1 MKINEKAAKILLSQC
16 VGAREGESLLL
27 LSDGNHTTFIKA
39 VIAESLKM
47 KLHPA
52 LLELSL
58 HEQFQ
63 QEPPA
68 FVADIFSAVDIVILL
83 TKYPISRSRVCEIAK
98 SHKTRIISLVNT
110 DVDILERVV
119 ETNYPRVKSISQ
131 KLADIL
137 TIGSSLT
144 LTTEAGTYFQLS
156 LNKVKGNIS
165 AGMITNKGQ
174 ISSLPAGETFCT
186 PQLGSSDGDL
196 LVDGSIDLIGP
207 VKDLVHLKIR
217 EGVIRRISGNGEAAL
232 LRKEIKKFGAEARHI
247 VGFGIGTNESARFGN
262 SVHEDKKVLG
272 SVHVSF
278 GNTFYFDKSGRL
290 PNRIDAV
297 IKNPTLTIDG
307 KKIIQNGELTIMY
320 Q

>member
-1 MKINEKAAKILLSQC
+1 MNINEKAAKILLSQC

-27 LSDGNHTTFIKA
+27 LSDGNSTPFNNAI
-39 VIAESLKM
+39 IAESLKM

-52 LLELSL
+52 QLELSL
-58 HEQFQ
+58 HEQYQ

-83 TKYPISRSRVCEIAK
+83 TQYPISRSRVCEIAK
-98 SHKTRIISLVNT
+98 SNKTRIISLVNT
-110 DVDILERVV
+110 DTDILERVV
-119 ETNYPRVKSISQ
+119 ETNYFRVRSISQ

-137 TIGSSLT
+137 TIGSSAT
-144 LTTEAGTYFQLS
+144 VTTAAGTHFQLS
-156 LNKVKGNIS
+156 LNKVKGDIS
-165 AGMITNKGQ
+165 AGLITHKGQ

-186 PQLGSSDGDL
+186 PPPGSSDGDL
-196 LVDGSIDLIGP
+196 LIDGSIDLVGP
-207 VKDLVHLKIR
+207 VNEPVHLKIR
-217 EGVIRRISGNGEAAL
+217 EGVIRRISGNGAAAV
-232 LRKEIKKFGAEARHI
+232 LRREIKKFGTEARHI
-247 VGFGIGTNESARFGN
+247 VGFGIGTNESARFGI

-297 IKNPTLTIDG
+297 IKRPTLTIDG
-307 KKIIQNGELTIMY
+307 KTIIQNGELLLMY